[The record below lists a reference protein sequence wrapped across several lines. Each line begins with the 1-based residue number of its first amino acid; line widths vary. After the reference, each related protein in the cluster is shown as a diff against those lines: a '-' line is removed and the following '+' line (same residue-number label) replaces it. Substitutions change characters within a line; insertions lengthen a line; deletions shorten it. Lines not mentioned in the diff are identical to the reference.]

1 MVDAF
6 MGLRNDTRQ
15 CALNQETSVNVR
27 VRQLTALGLLA
38 FCSLALARDLG
49 QDEALR
55 LREQGAILPLEQ
67 LLEMAQKRHPGSR
80 LLEAEL
86 EEDDDIYVYEV
97 ELLTTTGEDHV
108 PLADELIAGLSRQ
121 GYAVDWLA
129 DGRDAL
135 YQGQTEPYDL
145 IILDLGLPGIP
156 GIEVLK
162 QWRAKGLATPVLI
175 LTARSSWAERI
186 EGLKAGAD
194 DYLTKPF
201 HPEELQLRVQAL
213 LRRSHGQPN
222 QPLLESAGLQLDES
236 RQCVTRDGADIQLT
250 AAEFRLLRYFM
261 LHPQQILSKSHLAE
275 HLYDGETERDSN
287 VLEVHVN
294 HLRRK
299 LGREVIETRRGQ
311 GYIFGTSSQ

>member
-1 MVDAF
+1 M
-6 MGLRNDTRQ
+6 
-15 CALNQETSVNVR
+15 
-27 VRQLTALGLLA
+27 
-38 FCSLALARDLG
+38 
-49 QDEALR
+49 
-55 LREQGAILPLEQ
+55 
-67 LLEMAQKRHPGSR
+67 R
-80 LLEAEL
+80 LLL
-86 EEDDDIYVYEV
+86 V
-97 ELLTTTGEDHV
+97 EDHV
-108 PLADELIAGLSRQ
+108 PLADELMAGLARL

-135 YQGQTEPYDL
+135 YQGQSEPYDL
-145 IILDLGLPGIP
+145 IILDLGLPGLP
-156 GIEVLK
+156 GLDVLK
-162 QWRAKGLATPVLI
+162 QWRVQGLTTPVLI
-175 LTARSSWAERI
+175 LTARGSWSERI

-194 DYLTKPF
+194 DYVTKPF

-213 LRRSHGQPN
+213 LRRAHGQAN
-222 QPLLESAGLQLDES
+222 QPLLKSAGLQLDEA
-236 RQCVTRDGADIQLT
+236 RQCVVNDGAEVQLT

-311 GYIFGTSSQ
+311 GYIFGASSQ

>member
-1 MVDAF
+1 M
-6 MGLRNDTRQ
+6 
-15 CALNQETSVNVR
+15 
-27 VRQLTALGLLA
+27 
-38 FCSLALARDLG
+38 
-49 QDEALR
+49 
-55 LREQGAILPLEQ
+55 
-67 LLEMAQKRHPGSR
+67 R
-80 LLEAEL
+80 LLL
-86 EEDDDIYVYEV
+86 V
-97 ELLTTTGEDHV
+97 EDHV
-108 PLADELIAGLSRQ
+108 LLADELMAGLARL

-135 YQGQTEPYDL
+135 YQGQSEPYDL
-145 IILDLGLPGIP
+145 IILDLGLPGLP
-156 GIEVLK
+156 GLDVLK
-162 QWRAKGLATPVLI
+162 QWRAQGLTTPVLI
-175 LTARSSWAERI
+175 LTARGSWSERI

-194 DYLTKPF
+194 DYVTKPF

-213 LRRSHGQPN
+213 LRRAHGQSN
-222 QPLLESAGLQLDES
+222 QPLLKAAGLQLDEA
-236 RQCVTRDGADIQLT
+236 RQCVVNDGAEVQLT

-311 GYIFGTSSQ
+311 GYIFGAGSQ